1 MSFFAFSLC
10 ILMQS
15 VPVPAHAPA
24 QEPLTVS
31 VGGVAVDACV
41 VDGLHPPAFKIT
53 FQDLPSLCVQ
63 RPWRTSSWVMLDEC
77 ECVQ

>member
-1 MSFFAFSLC
+1 MSLVATALC

-15 VPVPAHAPA
+15 VSVPVHASSQKA
-24 QEPLTVS
+24 LTVS
-31 VGGVAVDACV
+31 VDGVAATACV
-41 VDGLHPPAFKIT
+41 VDGVHPPAFKIM

>member
-1 MSFFAFSLC
+1 MSLFAFALC

-15 VPVPAHAPA
+15 VPGPADAAPA
-24 QEPLTVS
+24 QKPAI
-31 VGGVAVDACV
+31 VAVNACV
-41 VDGLHPPAFKIT
+41 VDGVHPPAFKIT